1 MSSDNSYSLFNN
13 RKLYKDNAFYAK
25 TIEPIDIWKDK
36 TMWGKVDECGNAI
49 HINPEIMEQRVKK
62 VQPNNPVLVLDFV
75 ADAFKYLQDSF
86 TMAESF
92 GHIKI
97 ESIIKMKP
105 TKGLL
110 DTNSLYSAHIQN
122 TTQVIIDTYL
132 SDPSRITK
140 IRNFND
146 FMRTMKDFVRD
157 FAFTLPLTK
166 SSMIKSK
173 YSSPLISGMVIEL
186 SDSDYNDDD
195 FKRSWV
201 NDPNFDFYLN
211 TSRKVGFLVDENIPW
226 RLVVNL
232 RSPNL
237 NQHFMPDDLDLVGFE
252 EERVFHNYF
261 TKAYLNDIIELKENM
276 LLLYNKLVEQYP
288 FSKNVDLKI
297 CRSGRKRVAQE
308 LFARRSATESDI
320 EDYGDTSWLKFYFYL
335 KMHETNLNFTKQK
348 VKEINRNIARRKK
361 NVDFSSALKYIN
373 YIVNGSKVCPKR
385 RVIQGSKPVDF
396 GFAKKVGEGLSYEG

>member
-1 MSSDNSYSLFNN
+1 
-13 RKLYKDNAFYAK
+13 
-25 TIEPIDIWKDK
+25 
-36 TMWGKVDECGNAI
+36 
-49 HINPEIMEQRVKK
+49 EIMEQRVKK

-385 RVIQGSKPVDF
+385 RVIQGFKPVDF